1 MAREL
6 MDRDGARARAST
18 AAHGAD
24 RGAAETQGA
33 RDVSAG
39 AGRTVREGDVGAR
52 EQASA
57 AQDAQIKAEQQVDA
71 AAGKSS
77 ELEKRRQAAGERE
90 TVMAAG
96 VDALMQEKWQ
106 AEHAQE
112 EDAAVLRGETH
123 AGQEEATKGD
133 ARLER
138 IQDHA
143 LVERQ
148 GTSTAAVVVSLK
160 HNYDI
165 QDL

>member
-1 MAREL
+1 MQAAAERVAK
-6 MDRDGARARAST
+6 RIASD
-18 AAHGAD
+18 GAD

-112 EDAAVLRGETH
+112 VEHDTGARAALE
-123 AGQEEATKGD
+123 AGDHEA
-133 ARLER
+133 AR
-138 IQDHA
+138 
-143 LVERQ
+143 
-148 GTSTAAVVVSLK
+148 
-160 HNYDI
+160 
-165 QDL
+165 

>member
-18 AAHGAD
+18 AAP
-24 RGAAETQGA
+24 ETQGA
-33 RDVSAG
+33 RGVSAG

-112 EDAAVLRGETH
+112 VEHDTGARAALE
-123 AGQEEATKGD
+123 AGDHEA
-133 ARLER
+133 AR
-138 IQDHA
+138 
-143 LVERQ
+143 
-148 GTSTAAVVVSLK
+148 
-160 HNYDI
+160 
-165 QDL
+165 